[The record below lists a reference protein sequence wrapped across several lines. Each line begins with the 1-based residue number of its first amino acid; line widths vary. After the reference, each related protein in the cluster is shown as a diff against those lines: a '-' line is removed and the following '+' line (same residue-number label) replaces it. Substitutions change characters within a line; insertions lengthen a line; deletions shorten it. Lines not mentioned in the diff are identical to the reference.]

1 MTSITIEL
9 SDEQAEAL
17 RTRATSQGLTL
28 EGWFQKIAERE
39 APADVAER
47 AKAAVDRIL
56 AIQER
61 SKPDPDGW
69 TIRDYIDYGRR

>member
-1 MTSITIEL
+1 M
-9 SDEQAEAL
+9 
-17 RTRATSQGLTL
+17 
-28 EGWFQKIAERE
+28 IAERE
-39 APADVAER
+39 APVEPAAP

-69 TIRDYIDYGRR
+69 TIRDYIDYGRP